1 MTRSCY
7 IHIPF
12 CSHICSYCDFS
23 KMYYNSSWCNR
34 YLDALEKEI
43 NSYYKG
49 EELETI
55 YIGGGTPTSLS
66 VEELKRLFTILDQL
80 KRTKDVE
87 FTIECNV
94 ENISLEKLKIFLNYG
109 VNRISVGV
117 ESTHP
122 NILSFL
128 ERPYTKE
135 DILRTISLLKEVG
148 FENINIDLMY
158 AIPEESIEDLEQDL
172 NFFLALD
179 IPHISTYSLMIEEHT
194 KLGNKKIEPIS
205 EEVDEEMYQKIHKKL
220 ENSDYQHYEIS
231 NFGKKGYFSKHNL
244 TYWRNN
250 EYYGF
255 GLGAS
260 GFVDG
265 IRYTNTKNFHKYE
278 KEEFRQEEE
287 IMNSNLDME
296 NEIMLG
302 LRTIEGVSKERFQ
315 KKFGCDL
322 KDKYEISELL
332 EKGYLIETKENY
344 YIPFSYWY
352 LSNEIIVRFIGVE

>member
-34 YLDALEKEI
+34 YLNALEKEI
-43 NSYYKG
+43 NMYYKG
-49 EELETI
+49 EELDTI
-55 YIGGGTPTSLS
+55 YIGGGTPSSLS
-66 VEELKRLFTILDQL
+66 VGELERLFTILDQL
-80 KRTKDVE
+80 KRTKNIE
-87 FTIECNV
+87 FTVECNV
-94 ENISLEKLKIFLNYG
+94 ENITLDKLKKFLNHG
-109 VNRISVGV
+109 VNRISIGV
-117 ESTHP
+117 ESINP
-122 NILSFL
+122 KILSFL

-135 DILRTISLLKEVG
+135 DILGAISLVKKVG
-148 FENINIDLMY
+148 FQNINIDLMY
-158 AIPEESIEDLEQDL
+158 AIPGESMKDLKEDLD
-172 NFFLALD
+172 FFLSLD
-179 IPHISTYSLMIEEHT
+179 VPHISTYSLMIEEHT

-205 EEVDEEMYQKIHKKL
+205 EDLDEKMYHMIHEKL
-220 ENSDYQHYEIS
+220 ENAGYQHYEIS
-231 NFGKKGYFSKHNL
+231 NFGREGYFSNHNL

-250 EYYGF
+250 KYYGF

-265 IRYTNTKNFHKYE
+265 VRYTNTRNFHEYE
-278 KEEFRQEEE
+278 KEKFHQEEE
-287 IMNSNLDME
+287 IMDSKLDME

-315 KKFGCDL
+315 EKFHCDL
-322 KDKYEISELL
+322 KEQYEITDLL
-332 EKGYLIETKENY
+332 EKGYLIETEKNY

-352 LSNEIIVRFIGVE
+352 LSNEIIVRFIGE